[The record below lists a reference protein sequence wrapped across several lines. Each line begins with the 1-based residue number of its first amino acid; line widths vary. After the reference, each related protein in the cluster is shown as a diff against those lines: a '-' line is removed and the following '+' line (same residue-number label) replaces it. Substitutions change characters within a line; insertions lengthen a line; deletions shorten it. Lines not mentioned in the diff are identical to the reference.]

1 MSFAEFMAAQLR
13 KPSGFFGRNVM
24 VRLLN
29 RLNVPINSLALDV
42 LRLGANDR
50 LLEIGFGGGDLIAQA
65 ARIVS
70 RGHIS
75 GVDFSGDAVEACTRR
90 FGALIRAGRIDLHC
104 ADVGALPF
112 ADGTFTKVCSVNTI
126 YFWPDPLAA
135 FRQIRRVLRESG
147 TLVVCFSPR
156 TAMEKSKVMQ
166 HGFTLYEAEEVTALL
181 EAAGFRDVRFVI
193 GRHRFG
199 RCVAAEGTK

>member
-13 KPSGFFGRNVM
+13 QPAGFFGRNVM

-29 RLNVPINSLALDV
+29 RLNVPINKLALDV

-50 LLEIGFGGGDLIAQA
+50 VLEIGFGGGDLIA
-65 ARIVS
+65 RMSRVVS
-70 RGHIS
+70 LGHVS
-75 GVDFSGDAVEACTRR
+75 GVDFSSDAVEACTRR
-90 FGALIRAGRIDLHC
+90 FRALIRAGRVDLHC
-104 ADVGALPF
+104 ADVGELPF
-112 ADGTFTKVCSVNTI
+112 ADGTFTKACTVNTI

-135 FRQIRRVLRESG
+135 FRQIHRVLRECG
-147 TLVVCFSPR
+147 TLVVCFNPR
-156 TAMEKSKVMQ
+156 STVEKNKVMQ
-166 HGFTLYEAEEVTALL
+166 HRFTLYEAEEVTALL
-181 EAAGFRDVRFVI
+181 AAAGFRDVRFVF